1 MLGERALRA
10 AVVGCR
16 MGAIHAQILAQ
27 LAEFDLVSVCDLD
40 EPTAQKVASE
50 TGAPRIYTDYARML
64 EQERPEVVTI
74 ATPTAL
80 HAAMTFQAIEA
91 GVRGICC
98 EKPMATNLAD
108 GREMVELCRK
118 KGIALVV
125 NHQRRMGAD
134 LVAMREA
141 IEQGEIGELLAIR
154 AHCAGDLLS
163 DGTHAVDS
171 ALWLLGDSEAEWV
184 VAQIHR
190 QLSPSFSGFRYGHP
204 VESGAMVLV
213 RFTNGVRL
221 ELFTGDFRDPLRA
234 YQDYEAFGTKGRLW
248 RVGDKAQPNLF
259 IADGTGGDWVAQRT
273 PDGLR
278 PVQQEGKRRGE
289 WRPVPL
295 PMMEAA
301 MVRVYR
307 QLARMIWHGEDH
319 PLAGEKG
326 LRGLEILMAAYES
339 ARCRRKISL
348 PITQDAFPLE
358 LMLREQGEL
367 P

>member
-16 MGAIHAQILAQ
+16 MGAIHARILAQ
-27 LAEFDLVSVCDLD
+27 IAEFDLVAVCDID
-40 EPTAQKVASE
+40 ELTAQRVAAE
-50 TGAPRIYTDYARML
+50 TGTPRIYTDYTAML

-108 GREMVELCRK
+108 GREMVERCHK
-118 KGIALVV
+118 KGIALIV

-141 IEQGEIGELLAIR
+141 LERDEIGELLAIR

-171 ALWLLGDSEAEWV
+171 ALWLVGDSEAEWV
-184 VAQIHR
+184 VAQLHR

-221 ELFTGDFRDPLRA
+221 ELFTGDLRDPLRA

-248 RVGDKAQPNLF
+248 RVGDRAQPNLF

-278 PVQQEGKRRGE
+278 PVQQEGKGRGE

-295 PMMEAA
+295 PMMEPA

-307 QLARMIWHGEDH
+307 QLALMIWHGEDH
-319 PLAGEKG
+319 PCAGEKA

-358 LMLREQGEL
+358 LMLRQQGEL
-367 P
+367 T

>member
-1 MLGERALRA
+1 
-10 AVVGCR
+10 
-16 MGAIHAQILAQ
+16 MGAIHARILAQ
-27 LAEFDLVSVCDLD
+27 LDEFDLVAVCDLD
-40 EPTAQKVASE
+40 ELTAQKVAAE
-50 TGAPRIYTDYARML
+50 TGAPRIYTDYATML
-64 EQERPEVVTI
+64 KRERPEVVAI

-108 GREMVELCRK
+108 GREMLERCRE
-118 KGIALVV
+118 KGIAFIV

-141 IEQGEIGELLAIR
+141 VGRGDIGELLAIR

-184 VAQIHR
+184 IAQIHR

-221 ELFTGDFRDPLRA
+221 ELFTSDLRDPLRA
-234 YQDYEAFGTKGRLW
+234 Y
-248 RVGDKAQPNLF
+248 
-259 IADGTGGDWVAQRT
+259 
-273 PDGLR
+273 
-278 PVQQEGKRRGE
+278 
-289 WRPVPL
+289 
-295 PMMEAA
+295 
-301 MVRVYR
+301 
-307 QLARMIWHGEDH
+307 
-319 PLAGEKG
+319 
-326 LRGLEILMAAYES
+326 
-339 ARCRRKISL
+339 
-348 PITQDAFPLE
+348 
-358 LMLREQGEL
+358 
-367 P
+367 